1 MVARKKPARKLGGMG
16 HHGAGWLSDIWDGVK
31 GVVGPVASGLLG
43 KAVGLGKRR
52 TSGPRLRSKGGSKL
66 VKGSKE
72 AKAYM
77 ARVRSFKK

>member
-1 MVARKKPARKLGGMG
+1 MVARKKNARTFGPRHSRKVGGMG

-52 TSGPRLRSKGGSKL
+52 KGGNKL